1 MLNSP
6 IASSLLLFVILITA
20 IILGVAIGSVPI
32 PPRIITDLIL
42 DRMSITNITIDEIS
56 KYSTILFD
64 IRMPRVALM
73 ALTGAAHATAGATYQ
88 GLFRNPLADPYLV
101 GVASGAGLGAT
112 IAITTNLNSDP
123 LGISIITIAAF
134 AGGII
139 TVAIVVMAARVS
151 KTTPVTTMLLA
162 GIAIGSFA
170 TAATTLLMLR
180 RPDGL
185 QRAFNWM
192 LGAYLGGGWTP
203 VKIMIPYMVLGSLLI
218 FINARALNVFQLG
231 EEQAQQLGIHVERLK
246 IILIASATL
255 MTASAVAFGG
265 LIGFVG
271 LIVPHAMRI
280 LTGPDYRRLL
290 PCCLLG
296 GASFLV
302 LSDLAARNIMA
313 PQELPVGIITAL
325 TGTPFFIFLL
335 RKLKRSV
342 F

>member
-20 IILGVAIGSVPI
+20 IIVGVAIGSVPI
-32 PPRIITDLIL
+32 PPRIITDLLL
-42 DRMSITNITIDEIS
+42 DRLHITNITIEDIS

-73 ALTGAAHATAGATYQ
+73 ALTGAALATAGATYQ

-112 IAITTNLNSDP
+112 IAITTNLNANP
-123 LGISIITIAAF
+123 LGISIITMAAF

-139 TVAIVVMAARVS
+139 TVGIVVLAARVA

-192 LGAYLGGGWTP
+192 LGAYLGGGWIP
-203 VKIMIPYMVLGSLLI
+203 VKIMIPYMVLGCLLI
-218 FINARALNVFQLG
+218 FTNARALNVFQLG

-246 IILIASATL
+246 IILIAAATL

-271 LIVPHAMRI
+271 LIVPHALRI

>member
-1 MLNSP
+1 MLKSP
-6 IASSLLLFVILITA
+6 IAPLLLLLLILITA
-20 IILGVAIGSVPI
+20 IILGVAIGSVQI
-32 PPRIITDLIL
+32 PPRIIMDLIL
-42 DRMSITNITIDEIS
+42 NRMSITNITVEEIT
-56 KYSTILFD
+56 KYSTIVFD

-73 ALTGAAHATAGATYQ
+73 ALTGAALATAGATYQ

-112 IAITTNLNSDP
+112 IAITTNINSDP

-139 TVAIVVMAARVS
+139 TVGIVVMAARVS

-170 TAATTLLMLR
+170 TASTTLLMLR

-203 VKIMIPYMVLGSLLI
+203 VKIMIPYMVLGSLFI

-231 EEQAQQLGIHVERLK
+231 EEQAQQLGINVERLK
-246 IILIASATL
+246 IILIAAATL

-271 LIVPHAMRI
+271 LIVPHALRI

>member
-42 DRMSITNITIDEIS
+42 DRLHITNITIEDIS

-73 ALTGAAHATAGATYQ
+73 ALTGAALATAGATYQ

-112 IAITTNLNSDP
+112 IAITTNLNANP
-123 LGISIITIAAF
+123 LGISIITMAAF
-134 AGGII
+134 TGGII
-139 TVAIVVMAARVS
+139 TVGIVVLAARVA

-192 LGAYLGGGWTP
+192 LGAYLGGGWIP
-203 VKIMIPYMVLGSLLI
+203 VKIMIPYMVLGCLLI
-218 FINARALNVFQLG
+218 FTNARALNVFQLG

-246 IILIASATL
+246 IILIAAATL

-271 LIVPHAMRI
+271 LIVPHALRI

>member
-56 KYSTILFD
+56 KYPTILFD

-73 ALTGAAHATAGATYQ
+73 ALTGAALATAGATYQ

-139 TVAIVVMAARVS
+139 TVGIVVMTARVS

-192 LGAYLGGGWTP
+192 LGSYLGGGWTP

>member
-42 DRMSITNITIDEIS
+42 DRMSITNITIEEIS

-73 ALTGAAHATAGATYQ
+73 ALTGAALATAGATYQ

-139 TVAIVVMAARVS
+139 TVGIVVMTARVS

-185 QRAFNWM
+185 RRAFNWM